1 MRTSIKALAHAF
13 DDARALADQSIGLL
27 VDRRTA
33 PHPLNFTVAYAY
45 FGGASAD
52 LVEALDRQLKQ
63 GPALD
68 EAVLHELF
76 DQHIATERVHGLSA
90 AGSGLHLLLTRLA
103 EHLGEAG
110 VDVATFRGHLDHAA
124 DTLRAA
130 PSVDALQ
137 ALVAELIDSTS
148 TLGQRQ
154 QQLELQIKSSLAE
167 TELLRE
173 ELEEHRRAALIDP
186 LTGLLNRRG
195 MEARFDELLSTRGV
209 PVFSVLMI
217 DIDDFKSINDLHG
230 HALGDAVI
238 RNVAAAI
245 RKCIRGAD
253 PAVRYGGE
261 EFLVMLPDTPSSGA
275 VRVAE
280 AIRAAVASLRLV
292 RKRDNFKLRA
302 FTVSIG
308 VTTSRDGDA
317 MDAILHR
324 ADQALYRSK
333 QAGKNRVS
341 VVAEA

>member
-1 MRTSIKALAHAF
+1 MRTSIKALAHPF
-13 DDARALADQSIGLL
+13 DDARALADQTIGLL
-27 VDRRTA
+27 VDHRTA
-33 PHPLNFTVAYAY
+33 PHPVNFTVAYAY

-52 LVEALDRQLKQ
+52 LVDALDRQLRQ
-63 GPALD
+63 GATLD

-76 DQHIATERVHGLSA
+76 DQYIATERISGLSA
-90 AGSGLHLLLTRLA
+90 AGSGLHVLLTRLA

-110 VDVATFRGHLDHAA
+110 ADVAAFCDQLDHAA
-124 DTLRAA
+124 GALRAA
-130 PSVDALQ
+130 PGVDALQ
-137 ALVAELIDSTS
+137 ALVAGLIDSTL
-148 TLGQRQ
+148 TLRRRQ
-154 QQLELQIKSSLAE
+154 EQLTVQIKSSQVE

-186 LTGLLNRRG
+186 LTGLLNRRA
-195 MEARFDELLSTRGV
+195 MEARFDELLSAPRAA
-209 PVFSVLMI
+209 VFSVLMI

-261 EFLVMLPDTPSSGA
+261 EFLVILPDTPPGGA
-275 VRVAE
+275 ARVAE
-280 AIRAAVASLRLV
+280 SIRVAVASLRLV
-292 RKRDNFKLRA
+292 RKRDNFQLRA

-333 QAGKNRVS
+333 QSGKNRVS
-341 VVAEA
+341 VVADA